1 VSDCA
6 SGPDAYTCSGMEGHS
21 LTELREPRER
31 IDAIRRR
38 DADTLESVARE
49 NLQPLLRAA
58 RAAGLST
65 DEAYDAVQET
75 MLVFVAKAHEF
86 DGRAKVRTW
95 LFGILFRKVAERRRA
110 FAREEP
116 VDEIDALVDA
126 RFDQAGRWIR
136 PPRSPAAD
144 MASDQAMAWLEE
156 CLQQV
161 PERRRTA
168 FLLREVEQLDTDEVC
183 NVLGVTPNNLG
194 VLLFRARNALRE
206 CLELK
211 GIRGSAD
218 VAL

>member
-1 VSDCA
+1 MTD
-6 SGPDAYTCSGMEGHS
+6 
-21 LTELREPRER
+21 LREPRER
-31 IDAIRRR
+31 IDAICSR
-38 DADTLESVARE
+38 DPDAIEGVARE
-49 NLQPLLRAA
+49 NMQPLLRAA
-58 RAAGLST
+58 LAAGLSE

-75 MLVFVAKAHEF
+75 MLVFVEKAHEF

-110 FAREEP
+110 FAREET
-116 VDEIDALVDA
+116 VDEIDAVVDA
-126 RFDQAGRWIR
+126 RFDQSGRWMR

-144 MASDQAMAWLEE
+144 LASDQAMDWLEE
-156 CLQQV
+156 CLQQL

-183 NVLGVTPNNLG
+183 NVLGVTSNNLG

-211 GIRGSAD
+211 GIRGSTD
-218 VAL
+218 VEV